1 MGLLMLNETNAFKLA
16 VWKIEEQASFFE
28 ETIHYVPQ
36 AVHAGRRLQQLATRF
51 LLKQLNK
58 DFPIETIVTN
68 ESGKPFLP
76 TQDLQFNLTH
86 TTDLAA
92 VIISDLN
99 GVGIDAEKI
108 DQRVLKIEHKFLN
121 IEERESLKALTEI
134 EKISRLTLYWT
145 IKEAVYKWW
154 GRGGI
159 DFANDILIES
169 SNLALENTVV
179 RFAQTGEVL
188 KVTSFQLQQHW
199 ITYLVK

>member
-1 MGLLMLNETNAFKLA
+1 MGLLMLNETTAFKLA

-28 ETIHYVPQ
+28 DAIAYAPQ
-36 AVHAGRRLQQLATRF
+36 SVHPGRRLQQLATRF
-51 LLKQLNK
+51 LLKQLNH
-58 DFPIETIVTN
+58 DFPIDTIVIN

-76 TQDLQFNLTH
+76 GQELQFNLTH

-92 VIISDLN
+92 AIISDLKA
-99 GVGIDAEKI
+99 VGIDAEKI

-121 IEERESLKALTEI
+121 SEERKSLTSLTEI

-154 GRGGI
+154 GRGAI
-159 DFANDILIES
+159 DFANDILIEP
-169 SNLALENTVV
+169 SNLTLENTTV
-179 RFAQTGEVL
+179 RFAQTGEILNVSS
-188 KVTSFQLQQHW
+188 VQLDQHW

>member
-1 MGLLMLNETNAFKLA
+1 MLNETNAFKLA

-28 ETIHYVPQ
+28 EAIHYEPQ

-92 VIISDLN
+92 AIISDLK

-169 SNLALENTVV
+169 SNLASENTVV

-188 KVTSFQLQQHW
+188 NLSSFQLHQHW

>member
-1 MGLLMLNETNAFKLA
+1 MLNETTAFKLA

-28 ETIHYVPQ
+28 DAIAYAPQ
-36 AVHAGRRLQQLATRF
+36 SVHPGRRLQQLATRF
-51 LLKQLNK
+51 LLKQLNH
-58 DFPIETIVTN
+58 DFPIDTIVIN

-76 TQDLQFNLTH
+76 GQELQFNLTH

-92 VIISDLN
+92 AIISDLKA
-99 GVGIDAEKI
+99 VGIDAEKI

-121 IEERESLKALTEI
+121 SEERKSLTSLTEI

-154 GRGGI
+154 GRGAI
-159 DFANDILIES
+159 DFANDILIEP
-169 SNLALENTVV
+169 SNLTLENTTV
-179 RFAQTGEVL
+179 RFAQTGEILNVSS
-188 KVTSFQLQQHW
+188 VQLDQHW

>member
-1 MGLLMLNETNAFKLA
+1 MGLLMLKETTALKLA

-28 ETIHYVPQ
+28 DAIQYASP
-36 AVHAGRRLQQLATRF
+36 AVHPGRRLQQLATRF
-51 LLKQLNK
+51 LLKQLNQ
-58 DFPIETIVTN
+58 DFPIDAIVTN
-68 ESGKPFLP
+68 EAGKPFLP
-76 TQDLQFNLTH
+76 AHDLQFNLTH
-86 TTDLAA
+86 TTDLAGA
-92 VIISDLN
+92 ILSDLS

-121 IEERESLKALTEI
+121 SEERASLRSLTEI

-159 DFANDILIES
+159 DFANDILIDP
-169 SNLALENTVV
+169 SNLALENTNV

-188 KVTSFQLQQHW
+188 NVSSFQLQQHW
-199 ITYLVK
+199 ITYLAK

>member
-1 MGLLMLNETNAFKLA
+1 MGLLMLNETTAFKLA

-28 ETIHYVPQ
+28 DAIAYAPQ
-36 AVHAGRRLQQLATRF
+36 AVHPGRRLQQLATRF
-51 LLKQLNK
+51 LLKQLNH
-58 DFPIETIVTN
+58 DFPIDTIVIN

-76 TQDLQFNLTH
+76 GQELQFNLTH

-92 VIISDLN
+92 AIISDLKA
-99 GVGIDAEKI
+99 VGIDAEKI

-121 IEERESLKALTEI
+121 SEERESLTSLTEI
-134 EKISRLTLYWT
+134 EKISRMTLYWT

-159 DFANDILIES
+159 DFANDILIEP
-169 SNLALENTVV
+169 SNLTLENTTV
-179 RFAQTGEVL
+179 RFAQTGEILNVSS
-188 KVTSFQLQQHW
+188 VQLDQHW